1 MALEPSGE
9 PGSQFGGGSIERK
22 TFVESTVIY
31 ILYVL
36 NTVVCTCICGII
48 TVKNGPVTG
57 CYLESFAKVCGR
69 SVVRQLARRLHSGAT
84 MDLLL
89 ADNLRRTERGVTK

>member
-9 PGSQFGGGSIERK
+9 PGSQFGSGPIERK

-36 NTVVCTCICGII
+36 NTVVCMYMHLWNHHRQEWSSYWVLSGII
-48 TVKNGPVTG
+48 
-57 CYLESFAKVCGR
+57 
-69 SVVRQLARRLHSGAT
+69 RQSMRTLCCPST
-84 MDLLL
+84 
-89 ADNLRRTERGVTK
+89 RTEVAFGGDNGFASC